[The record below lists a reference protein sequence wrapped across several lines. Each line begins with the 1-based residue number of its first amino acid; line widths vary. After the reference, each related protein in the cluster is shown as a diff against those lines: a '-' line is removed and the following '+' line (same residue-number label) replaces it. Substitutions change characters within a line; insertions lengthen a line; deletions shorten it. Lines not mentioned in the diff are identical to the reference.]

1 MRILK
6 RIFSNFYIVVGV
18 IFLVW
23 LTFFDSNDLYTQIK
37 QTAKLKSLEEEKKFY
52 LEKIE
57 EVKAD
62 REELM
67 SNDELLEK
75 FARENYLMKK
85 PEEDVYVVV
94 DEENE
99 DDEE

>member
-1 MRILK
+1 MQILK
-6 RIFSNFYIVVGV
+6 RVFRNFYLILGFF
-18 IFLVW
+18 FLVW

-37 QTAKLKSLEEEKKFY
+37 QTAKLKGLEDEKEFY

-57 EVKAD
+57 EVKVD
-62 REELM
+62 REELL

-85 PEEDVYVVV
+85 PEEDLYVIVES
-94 DEENE
+94 D
-99 DDEE
+99 

>member
-1 MRILK
+1 MDLLK
-6 RIFSNFYIVVGV
+6 RIFSNFYLVIGIV
-18 IFLVW
+18 FLAW

-37 QTAKLKSLEEEKKFY
+37 QTAKLKGLEDEKVFY
-52 LEKIE
+52 SEMIE

-75 FARENYLMKK
+75 FAREKYLMKK
-85 PEEDVYVVV
+85 PTEDIYVIVES
-94 DEENE
+94 DK
-99 DDEE
+99 D

>member
-1 MRILK
+1 MEMLK
-6 RIFSNFYIVVGV
+6 RIFGNFYLIIGLL
-18 IFLVW
+18 FLIW

-37 QTAKLKSLEEEKKFY
+37 QTAKLEGLEDEKEFY
-52 LEKIE
+52 QEKIE

-62 REELM
+62 REELL

-85 PEEDVYVVV
+85 PQEDLYVIVSS
-94 DEENE
+94 EKE
-99 DDEE
+99 

>member
-1 MRILK
+1 MNDISDQENLLRERDNLKKILTT
-6 RIFSNFYIVVGV
+6 IN
-18 IFLVW
+18 
-23 LTFFDSNDLYTQIK
+23 
-37 QTAKLKSLEEEKKFY
+37 AKY

-94 DEENE
+94 DEEKEN
-99 DDEE
+99 DDE